1 MYGLYGS
8 HLLTG
13 VFDYHNVLI
22 VKIVIMFYN
31 MVIPLILEKFV
42 LLVLVLLMIFLSC
55 ASSEE
60 LAANSGSLLSPG
72 PLLLPS
78 ATASDVNVSGSAI
91 TATIETAADIMGNVD
106 QENGDLHALGLLPN
120 STDSVSN
127 QLRAD
132 AKSSLTEITVLLNA
146 GNYNITKDKDGYDV
160 IMMDGFPTKYV
171 TGKPLLP
178 SGISKVLLPPNVDY
192 STLRLEVVS
201 EDKQILDG
209 TYNIRP
215 APEDLPQSQYS
226 GALNETHQNEA
237 ISDDVYSMDAAY
249 PDNYVQLLPPSQ
261 MRKWVFVPVEF
272 IPFQYNPVQGTLT
285 LINSVTVKILY
296 ELNDKTSADESALLK
311 DTVFDSLAPEMF
323 INYDD
328 MGSLYLDQRVSNF
341 APSATGR
348 YVIITTNAIRS
359 GSTKLNSFIAHKQSL
374 GYTVSVVTETD
385 FGVLTG
391 QAPDKKAEKIRQWL
405 KNNYVSLGIKY
416 VLLIGN
422 PTPYESGEGDI
433 PMKMCWPRYGA
444 GDGYENAPTDAFYAD
459 LTGNWNSDGD
469 SYYGEWSDFIASGGV
484 DFSPEVYVGRI
495 PVYSADYTTLDS
507 ILQKTIDYETS
518 GSTAWRKNA
527 LLPMSFSDGSTD
539 GAYLGEQM
547 KNNYLSPNSYSSWR
561 MYQQGASGSCTLDSI
576 FSSEENL
583 RGGSVMPNRW
593 AGNYFGIVGWWG
605 HGNSQGAYVGYDSCS
620 DGAFM
625 ISDDAPSLDN
635 THPSFTYQCSCS
647 NGYPEDTDNL
657 QYAILKNGGIAT
669 VSATRVSWYSAG
681 QTDFVMT
688 TTNAGMGYEYV
699 KRLVQETAAADALMQ
714 VKSSMTPGQQTRL
727 MNFFDFNVYG
737 DPSVSI
743 KNPSIPS
750 TWTSL
755 GGYLTSKQSAI
766 MDNQGRRHVFVR
778 GGDNALWDNV
788 DGSWIYIGGILTSAP
803 YAAKDKNGRIH
814 IVVRGGDYALWDYV
828 FDTASWTGGWK
839 GLGGYLSSM
848 ATAAMEPTYGVW
860 IKIVVRGSDNSL
872 WLCDFN
878 VDDLSSYNWIGLGG
892 YLNSWPFVIF
902 DLNSRMHIFVAG
914 GDNALWDSR
923 GILSSGAYY
932 HNWHS
937 LGGIMQDAPFS
948 TLEPGYNGYLLAMVR
963 GSDNALWIA
972 DIYAKGDPETCSWIG
987 FGGVLTSEPF
997 ASTDTFGRVHT
1008 FVRGSDGA
1016 MWENVFSS
1024 NPWNPSGA
1032 QWIGHGGSI
1041 SIWPPQALLDGPTYT
1056 YVQGQ
1061 DNAMWRKVFITS
1073 VASSSVEEAS
1083 GKVDSLVEAV
1093 TLVEGATGSSKV

>member
-1 MYGLYGS
+1 
-8 HLLTG
+8 
-13 VFDYHNVLI
+13 
-22 VKIVIMFYN
+22 
-31 MVIPLILEKFV
+31 
-42 LLVLVLLMIFLSC
+42 
-55 ASSEE
+55 
-60 LAANSGSLLSPG
+60 
-72 PLLLPS
+72 
-78 ATASDVNVSGSAI
+78 
-91 TATIETAADIMGNVD
+91 MGKVD
-106 QENGDLHALGLLPN
+106 QENGDLYDLGLLPN
-120 STDSVSN
+120 SADSVSN
-127 QLRAD
+127 LPLAD
-132 AKSSLTEITVLLNA
+132 AKSSVTEITVLLNA
-146 GNYNITKDKDGYDV
+146 GNYSITKDKDGYDV
-160 IMMDGFPTKYV
+160 IKMDGFPTKYL

-178 SGISKVLLPPNVDY
+178 RGISKVLLPPNVDY

-201 EDKQILDG
+201 EEKQILDG

-215 APEDLPQSQYS
+215 ASEDLPQSENS
-226 GALNETHQNEA
+226 GAINVTSQNET
-237 ISDDVYSMDAAY
+237 IIDDVYRTDAAY
-249 PDNYVQLLPPSQ
+249 PDSYVNLLPPSQ

-285 LINSVTVKILY
+285 LINSVKVKISY
-296 ELNDKTSADESALLK
+296 ELNEMSSADESSLLK

-323 INYDD
+323 INYEE
-328 MGSLYLDQRVSNF
+328 MGGLYLDQRVASF

-359 GSTKLNSFIAHKQSL
+359 GSTKLNSFIDHKQSL

-385 FGVLTG
+385 FGGLTG
-391 QAPDKKAEKIRQWL
+391 QYPNNRAEKIREWL

-422 PTPYESGEGDI
+422 PSPYESGEGDI

-444 GDGYENAPTDAFYAD
+444 GDRNENAPTDAFYAD
-459 LTGNWNSDGD
+459 LTGNWDSDGD
-469 SYYGEWSDFIASGGV
+469 GYYGEWSDFTASGGV

-495 PVYSADYTTLDS
+495 PVYGADYVTLDN
-507 ILQKTIDYETS
+507 ILQKTINYEIS

-527 LLPMSFSDGSTD
+527 LLPMSFCDVDTD

-561 MYQQGASGSCTLDSI
+561 MYQHVFSGYCTLDSV

-593 AGNYFGIVGWWG
+593 AGNDFGIVGWWG
-605 HGNSQGAYVGYDSCS
+605 GGDNQDAYVYDYCS
-620 DGAFM
+620 WGVFM
-625 ISDDAPSLDN
+625 GSGNALSLDD
-635 THPSFTYQCSCS
+635 THPSFTYQCSS
-647 NGYPEDTDNL
+647 WNGRPEDAYNL

-669 VSATRVSWYSAG
+669 VSATRGSWYYRG

-688 TTNAGMGYEYV
+688 TSNAGIGYEYV

-714 VKSSMTPGQQTRL
+714 VKSSMTPGNQARL
-727 MNFFDFNVYG
+727 MNFFVINVYG

-766 MDNQGRRHVFVR
+766 TDSQGRRHVFVR
-778 GGDNALWDNV
+778 GADNALWDNV
-788 DGSWIYIGGILTSAP
+788 DGSWVYIGGTLTSAP

-814 IVVRGGDYALWDYV
+814 IVVRGADYALWDYV
-828 FDTASWTGGWK
+828 FDTASWTGSWK
-839 GLGGYLSSM
+839 GLGGYLGSM
-848 ATAAMEPTYGVW
+848 ATASMEPTYGVW
-860 IKIVVRGSDNSL
+860 MKIVVRGGDNSL
-872 WLCDFN
+872 WLCEFN
-878 VDDLSSYNWIGLGG
+878 VDDLSTYNWIGFGG

-902 DLNSRMHIFVAG
+902 DQDSRMHVFVAG
-914 GDNALWDSR
+914 GDNALWDNR
-923 GILSSGAYY
+923 GILSSGVYY

-948 TLEPGYNGYLLAMVR
+948 TLELGYNGYLLAMVR

-972 DIYAKGDPETCSWIG
+972 DIYAKSDPETCNWIG
-987 FGGVLTSEPF
+987 FGGVLASEPF
-997 ASTDTFGRVHT
+997 ASTDTSGRVHT

-1032 QWIGHGGSI
+1032 QWIGYGGSI
-1041 SIWPPQALLDGPTYT
+1041 NIWSPQALMDGQTYA
-1056 YVQGQ
+1056 YVQGL

-1073 VASSSVEEAS
+1073 VASSAVGEAS